1 MLPKLLLA
9 FVLFLPIYAQ
19 PKPMDYQTFTAIQI
33 QALKDKCAVQE
44 EEITN
49 LKRDLA
55 AQDERQD
62 KLDADITLAK
72 GFGVGL
78 GAILT
83 VAQLV
88 QYIKRRKIV

>member
-9 FVLFLPIYAQ
+9 FVLFLPIHAQ
-19 PKPMDYQTFTAIQI
+19 PRPIDYQTFTAIQI

-44 EEITN
+44 EEITT
-49 LKRDLA
+49 LKKDLA
-55 AQDERQD
+55 SQDERQD

-72 GFGVGL
+72 GFGMGL

-83 VAQLV
+83 VAQIV
-88 QYIKRRKIV
+88 QFINHRRIS